1 MCIHTC
7 RVCDYAYTPLRG
19 TLVDTLGGE
28 TPEPREGQGMK
39 KNIPPSILIRL
50 AITRGRQKAWREK
63 PERMEQI
70 RQRATAK
77 AAAQRHANHADLVAR
92 LADLPAAMTTDQVLA
107 YIDGRYRGKPGSF
120 FNRLRRHGLMTWDY
134 HADVWVNHCY
144 VFPVA

>member
-1 MCIHTC
+1 
-7 RVCDYAYTPLRG
+7 
-19 TLVDTLGGE
+19 
-28 TPEPREGQGMK
+28 MK

-63 PERMEQI
+63 PELMEQI

-77 AAAQRHANHADLVAR
+77 AAAQRHANHAALVAR

-107 YIDGRYRGKPGSF
+107 YIDGKYRGKPGSF

-134 HADVWVNHCY
+134 HADVWVNHCH
-144 VFPVA
+144 VFPVV